1 LFAPPKIACSYTYEL
16 DDFVFPQQ
24 LKQFQPKAETQL
36 NQPKLKTQLTAE
48 AETQLNPPFCGRR
61 DAAVITVYTYSS
73 RASSETF

>member
-24 LKQFQPKAETQL
+24 LKHSFSRK
-36 NQPKLKTQLTAE
+36 PKLKTQLTAE